1 MKKTATVT
9 WITYENYGTC
19 LQAYAL
25 QHVLETLGYENII
38 VDDRRFIPQKGLKG
52 HIGTFLSILNGKKI
66 PSRHTY
72 FQSFKSHNMKID
84 DDWGTLSEL
93 DNKYD
98 IFLCG
103 SDQIWSPNVRF
114 NPFYYLSFT
123 NKKKIAYAPST
134 GTGNLPQEFKDRIK
148 PFIECFTKISVREKS
163 GALALSRFI
172 DKPISV
178 TLDPT
183 LLLSAEEWKKVEITP
198 ESQGQYLLCY
208 FLTPNQWYMDYVQ
221 EYSRKTG
228 VKIKIFF
235 TNPLYKNYGDEQ
247 LIAGPGEFIG
257 YIHNAHKVFTDSF
270 HAAAFSI
277 MYRKDFVAF
286 KRFKD
291 GAHLDQ
297 NARIADLFAE
307 LGLESHFVGDC
318 DLKEMDN
325 MPLLNYEIIFKKI
338 ETLKTDSINYL
349 KSALSM

>member
-9 WITYENYGTC
+9 WITYENFGTC

-25 QHVLETLGYENII
+25 QYVLRSLGCENTI
-38 VDDRRFIPQKGLKG
+38 VDDRRFIRSKNLRAK
-52 HIGTFLSILNGKKI
+52 IGSLLTILRGNGI
-66 PSRHTY
+66 PSRHSY
-72 FQSFKSHNMKID
+72 FQLFKKNNMNID
-84 DDWGTLSEL
+84 DEWNTLNDL
-93 DNKYD
+93 DSKYD

-103 SDQIWSPNVRF
+103 SDQIWSPNVTF
-114 NPFYYLSFT
+114 NPYYYLSFT
-123 NKKKIAYAPST
+123 EKKKIAYAPST
-134 GTGNLPQEFKDRIK
+134 GTGILPQEFKNRIK
-148 PFIECFTKISVREKS
+148 PLIECFAKISVREKS
-163 GALALSRFI
+163 GALALSGFI

-183 LLLSAEEWKKVEITP
+183 LLLSAEEWMKVEITP
-198 ESQGQYLLCY
+198 KSQDQYLLCY

-228 VKIKIFF
+228 IKIKIFF

-257 YIHNAHKVFTDSF
+257 YIHNAYKVFTDSF

-277 MYRKDFVAF
+277 IYRKDFVAF

-291 GAHLDQ
+291 GACLDQ

-307 LGLESHFVGDC
+307 LGLESRFVAEWN
-318 DLKEMDN
+318 LEEMDN
-325 MPLLNYEIIFKKI
+325 MPLLNYETIFEKI
-338 ETLKTDSINYL
+338 ENLKTDSINYL